1 MSAGHKYGLAENV
14 SITPSPRHIPSPRHT
29 PSTHPVQSLQQGQ
42 QGLRQDVQALQVG
55 QQGLRQDVQALQ
67 EGQRRIE
74 TRMENE
80 VIEKLSALFDGFNL
94 RGNQIDNLKKHLD
107 DRFDDIVQ
115 DLNYKHKG
123 DGSFVLTK

>member
-1 MSAGHKYGLAENV
+1 LQVGQQGLRQDVQALQQD
-14 SITPSPRHIPSPRHT
+14 
-29 PSTHPVQSLQQGQ
+29 VQSLQQGQ

-67 EGQRRIE
+67 EGQKRIE
-74 TRMENE
+74 IRMENE
-80 VIEKLSALFDGFNL
+80 VIEKISALFDGFSL

-115 DLNYKHKG
+115 DLNYLVRKSARQDTAIEELRRAK
-123 DGSFVLTK
+123 